1 MEQFAAYEK
10 NYSGGQVITAEEFGN
25 IRMKLEQVQKEIGT
39 AQSELTDTLQALDS
53 NNAKGQESIKNRIH
67 QLEAS
72 ARDHLD
78 EVNKNITKILGDLKK
93 ADEEQNGELTIKL
106 QEFQEELN
114 AQMAETERNLTDHVE
129 EAREEIL
136 SKIGESGQIL
146 EQGINAGVNQLLTSL
161 DSVHSDISD
170 TQQEIK
176 EVLQDMEKASADRME
191 EMLSRFTGINEK
203 LGQIHSAMGNTHKEI
218 KGMMESLQALERG
231 NQQELLA
238 MLANMDISFS
248 EQNSGNLEQLILTL
262 QTQTEGIQEWF
273 ENLNS
278 NVSRNFEDLTD
289 TVTGIEQSAA
299 TNKEE
304 MLNGFNQNFS
314 ELSTSLGNASQ
325 AAASNKEEILNRLTD
340 LENSTSANFSQLRQ
354 EVQAVFQRASDGKQL
369 MASTLLAKNVSIPPG
384 CHFPGIL

>member
-1 MEQFAAYEK
+1 M
-10 NYSGGQVITAEEFGN
+10 
-25 IRMKLEQVQKEIGT
+25 
-39 AQSELTDTLQALDS
+39 DS

-248 EQNSGNLEQLILTL
+248 VTKFREPGTADPYL

-369 MASTLLAKNVSIPPG
+369 MASTLLAKNVSIPQDATFQEFYDAILRVEQQLVIGVEEVPG
-384 CHFPGIL
+384 TISYEYHYHTGDSVNGEVL